1 MGGNVVFRGCA
12 VIHKLEKPA
21 ESQLGFECVASRVS
35 HETPRGA
42 PDNTGELGKYPLC
55 PAVCL
60 GKGWAEVL
68 QAKLGMPVDVR
79 ALCFTQSP

>member
-1 MGGNVVFRGCA
+1 MLFSVA
-12 VIHKLEKPA
+12 VLSYTSWKSLQNH
-21 ESQLGFECVASRVS
+21 SCVASRVS

-42 PDNTGELGKYPLC
+42 QDNTGELGKYPLC

>member
-1 MGGNVVFRGCA
+1 M
-12 VIHKLEKPA
+12 
-21 ESQLGFECVASRVS
+21 S

-42 PDNTGELGKYPLC
+42 QDNTGELGKYPLC

-68 QAKLGMPVDVR
+68 QAKLGMSGHCASLSLREMEIIIVPFS
-79 ALCFTQSP
+79 ALVVTELRY